1 MIMRAIFATIE
12 DLKSGAV
19 SNIPHWKFVPDQNI
33 ESLVIDVMK
42 KLRKSTREQKQKNLM
57 H

>member
-1 MIMRAIFATIE
+1 MRAILATID

-19 SNIPHWKFVPDQNI
+19 SNIPHWKFIPDQNM
-33 ESLVIDVMK
+33 ESLGHWCYEEIE
-42 KLRKSTREQKQKNLM
+42 RKYTGAKAKNLM